1 MSPLVVVIVI
11 VAGGLGSVLRYG
23 VGLAFAAPS
32 REPPLDRFPWAVLTV
47 NSAGSLIAGIAA
59 GLAAANVVS
68 ADARLIIISGLA
80 GGLTTFSTFT
90 VETMDLFLR
99 ARFARALSSFG
110 LNLAL
115 GLALATGGFL
125 LFR

>member
-1 MSPLVVVIVI
+1 MSPLVVLAVI

-23 VGLAFAAPS
+23 VSLFFAARS
-32 REPPLDRFPWAVLTV
+32 RETLLDRFPWAVLTV
-47 NSAGSLIAGIAA
+47 NSVGSLLAGVAA

-68 ADARLIIISGLA
+68 ADARLVIITGLA

-90 VETMDLFLR
+90 IETVELFLR
-99 ARFARALSSFG
+99 ARFARALISFG
-110 LNLAL
+110 LNLTL

-125 LFR
+125 LFC

>member
-1 MSPLVVVIVI
+1 MSALVALTVI

-23 VGLAFAAPS
+23 VSLVFAARS
-32 REPPLDRFPWAVLTV
+32 RETVLDRFPWAVLAV
-47 NSAGSLIAGIAA
+47 NSAGSLLAGIAA

-68 ADARLIIISGLA
+68 ADARLIIITGLA

-90 VETMDLFLR
+90 VETVELFLR
-99 ARFARALSSFG
+99 ARFARALISFG

-115 GLALATGGFL
+115 GIALATGGFL
-125 LFR
+125 LFH